1 MHHATMPQYQQNWQW
16 TTLLKY
22 DMSAAKPTAH
32 PRVMRTSNLQV
43 TYLTIFRITE
53 RQEVRAPQLATRKT
67 VIFGFNKTVVT
78 SSHANARDEAAA
90 AAPPLANL
98 IGTLH
103 HCLLGFPDIEH
114 QT

>member
-1 MHHATMPQYQQNWQW
+1 MVAECRKVFSVPGAVKIF
-16 TTLLKY
+16 LLL
-22 DMSAAKPTAH
+22 
-32 PRVMRTSNLQV
+32 R
-43 TYLTIFRITE
+43 
-53 RQEVRAPQLATRKT
+53 
-67 VIFGFNKTVVT
+67 FGSFL
-78 SSHANARDEAAA
+78 ARDEAAA